1 MATTEQVAMIY
12 VATFNRAPDAVGL
25 SYWVNDSFGGIA
37 TLEQIAE
44 SFFDSTEAQAIYLPS
59 MSIEAKVRTAYENLF
74 DRECD
79 AEGLTYWVNELQSGR
94 VSQSSMLIALVN
106 GAQDN
111 TVAMDATTLANKTEV
126 GLYFADAG
134 LNDVA
139 QAYEVV
145 NVVSSLENSV
155 QEAKNLVESLYENSL
170 TSLAMTEEEVA
181 MTSAAENRS
190 YVDNGITE
198 YAASE
203 VDGYIAALDSTIKW
217 NNSVVTYSFNS
228 SIPSSYYGIWG
239 GDLTN
244 GWAALNNAQKS
255 AVRDVFYGLE
265 ELINIDFVE
274 VASGGNMQYN
284 ITYQS
289 DSAGFAYYPGTY
301 YAYQGDVFLSSV
313 FNNDPQEYGL
323 EEGEYGWSTIVHET
337 GHALGLKH
345 SFEGGTT
352 LPDELDNFSH
362 TIMSYTS
369 GKTLLAMPYISG
381 NDFGMSFEWSNPEF
395 YSVYDVLALQDKY
408 GANLNTN
415 SGNDT
420 YSIEFGELKTIWDG
434 GGEDTLDFSQSLGS
448 ILLDMRDGSVNTVGY
463 LSIDEQVAN
472 FQQELITARIYGQN
486 QWVYDAFYS
495 YENDIYTGENN
506 FAIAYGV
513 VVENIIS
520 GDFDDIIFDNEVN
533 NDISLG
539 GGDDWVY
546 LYDGGW
552 DEVDGGSGSDGVVFN
567 SLLSGVEY
575 EKISADEYLFV
586 GDGFAV
592 TLSGVENVMFSDG
605 TVKEI
610 GFFG

>member
-1 MATTEQVAMIY
+1 MVTTEQVARVY

-44 SFFDSTEAQAIYLPS
+44 SFFDSAEAQAIYLPT
-59 MSIEAKVRTAYENLF
+59 MSIEAKVRAAYINLF

-79 AEGLTYWVNELQSGR
+79 TAGLTYWVSELESGR

-111 TVAMDATTLANKTEV
+111 TVAMDATALANKTEI
-126 GLYFADAG
+126 GLYFANAG
-134 LNDVA
+134 LNDVT
-139 QAYEVV
+139 QAYQVM
-145 NVVSSLENSV
+145 NVVSSLGSSV
-155 QEAKNLVESLYENSL
+155 QEAKNLVDGLYA
-170 TSLAMTEEEVA
+170 SLAMTIVA

-190 YVDNGITE
+190 YTIDGVTD
-198 YAASE
+198 YVVSE
-203 VDGYIAALDSTIKW
+203 VDGYIAALDSSLKW
-217 NNSVVTYSFNS
+217 NSSVVTYSFNS
-228 SIPSSYYGIWG
+228 SIPLSYYGMWG
-239 GDLTN
+239 GDLTY
-244 GWAALNNAQKS
+244 GWVALNSAQKS

-265 ELINIDFVE
+265 ELIDIDFVE

-313 FNNDPQEYGL
+313 FNSNPQEYGL
-323 EEGEYGWSTIVHET
+323 EEGEYGWGTIVHET

-345 SFEGGTT
+345 PFEGNTT

-362 TIMSYTS
+362 TIMSYTN

-381 NDFGMSFEWSNPEF
+381 NNFGMSFEWVNPQL

-415 SGNDT
+415 IGDNT
-420 YSIEFGELKTIWDG
+420 YGIEFGELKTIWDG
-434 GGEDTLDFSQSLGS
+434 GGEDTLDFSQSVGS
-448 ILLDMRDGSVNTVGY
+448 IILDMRDGSVNTVGY
-463 LSIDEQVAN
+463 LSIDDQVAD
-472 FQQELITARIYGQN
+472 FQQELSNARIYGQN
-486 QWVYDAFYS
+486 QWAHDAFYS
-495 YENDIYTGENN
+495 YENDIYTGEDN

-513 VVENIIS
+513 VIENIIS

-539 GGDDWVY
+539 GGDDLVY
-546 LYDGGW
+546 LYYGGW
-552 DEVDGGSGSDGVVFN
+552 DEVNGGSGLDGVVFN

-586 GDGFAV
+586 GDGFAA
-592 TLSGVENVMFSDG
+592 TLTGVESVMFSDG

>member
-59 MSIEAKVRTAYENLF
+59 MSIEAKVRAAYENLF

-79 AEGLTYWVNELQSGR
+79 TEGLTYWVNELQSGR

-106 GAQDN
+106 GAQDS
-111 TVAMDATTLANKTEV
+111 TVAMDATTLANKTEI

-139 QAYEVV
+139 QAYQVV
-145 NVVSSLENSV
+145 NVVSSLDNSV
-155 QEAKNLVESLYENSL
+155 QEAKNLVDDLYQNSL
-170 TSLAMTEEEVA
+170 TSLAITEEEVA
-181 MTSAAENRS
+181 MTEAAENRS

-217 NNSVVTYSFNS
+217 NNSIVTYSFNS

-244 GWAALNNAQKS
+244 GWAVLNNAQKS
-255 AVRDVFYGLE
+255 AVRDVFHGLE
-265 ELINIDFVE
+265 ELIDIDFVE

-301 YAYQGDVFLSSV
+301 YTYQGDVFLSSV
-313 FNNDPQEYGL
+313 FNSDAQEYGL

-345 SFEGGTT
+345 PFEDGTT
-352 LPDELDNFSH
+352 LSDELDNFSH

-381 NDFGMSFEWSNPEF
+381 NNFGMSFEWANPQF

-448 ILLDMRDGSVNTVGY
+448 ILLDMRDGSINTVGY
-463 LSIDEQVAN
+463 LSIDEQVAI
-472 FQQELITARIYGQN
+472 FQQELRDEGIFGEEN
-486 QWVYDAFYS
+486 WVRDAFYS
-495 YENDIYTGENN
+495 YENDIYTGEDN

-552 DEVDGGSGSDGVVFN
+552 DEVDGGSGLDGVVFN
-567 SLLSGVEY
+567 SLLSVVEY

-592 TLSGVENVMFSDG
+592 TLSGIESVMFSDG